1 MKNCY
6 VEKLLSDCNRYST
19 SIETMENKKS
29 DTLEQQIVILNPIPV
44 GEGRNYPPPP
54 S

>member
-1 MKNCY
+1 
-6 VEKLLSDCNRYST
+6 
-19 SIETMENKKS
+19 MENKKS

-54 S
+54 PPS